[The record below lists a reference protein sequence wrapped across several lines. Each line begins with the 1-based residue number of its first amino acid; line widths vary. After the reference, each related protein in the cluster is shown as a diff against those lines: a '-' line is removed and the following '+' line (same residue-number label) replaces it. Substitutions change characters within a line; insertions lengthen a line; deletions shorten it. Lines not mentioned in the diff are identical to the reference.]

1 MTYNYTLQQE
11 EEYDLAWQE
20 EKDEE
25 RETIQVGPII
35 GGQEGHD
42 TSRWWK
48 SHRSSTVLKARP
60 LGVFTSVKSE
70 LFGFGCLQVHLEFLI
85 WY

>member
-1 MTYNYTLQQE
+1 MDSRLANFHRSLSWTNTHGKCIVPESPTHMTYNYTLQQE

-42 TSRWWK
+42 TSRW
-48 SHRSSTVLKARP
+48 
-60 LGVFTSVKSE
+60 
-70 LFGFGCLQVHLEFLI
+70 
-85 WY
+85 